1 MFNESLLTK
10 LHRTGVLAVL
20 VIDQPDDALPLAKA
34 LLAGG
39 VDCIEL
45 TLRTPAAMEAL
56 QNIRSGV
63 PEMIAG
69 VGTVLTPQQVQEVAA
84 AGAAFGV
91 APGMNPR
98 VVAEAKRAGLSF
110 APGVCTP
117 SDIEQALEYGCRLMK
132 FFPAEPQGGLAY
144 LKSMAAPYAHLN
156 LRFIPLGGIDASNA
170 ANYLGEPSIHALGG
184 SWLAPRDLIQKR
196 DWPAITERARL
207 VSEIIKKVRPSK

>member
-1 MFNESLLTK
+1 MFNENLLTK
-10 LHRTGVLAVL
+10 LQRTGVLAVL
-20 VIDQPDDALPLAKA
+20 MIDNADDAVPVAKA

-56 QNIRSGV
+56 RRVRAEV
-63 PEMIAG
+63 PDMTVG
-69 VGTVLTPQQVQEVAA
+69 VGTILTPQQVQEVAS

-98 VVAEAKRAGLSF
+98 VVTEAKRVGLPF

-117 SDIEQALEYGCRLMK
+117 SDIEAALECGCRLLK

-144 LKSMAAPYAHLN
+144 LKSIAAPYAHLKV
-156 LRFIPLGGIDASNA
+156 RFVPLGGIDASNA
-170 ANYLGEPSIHALGG
+170 ASYLSEPIIQALGG

-196 DWPAITERARL
+196 DWPAITERARQ
-207 VSEIIKKVRPSK
+207 VSEIVKKVRPAK

>member
-84 AGAAFGV
+84 AGAA
-91 APGMNPR
+91 
-98 VVAEAKRAGLSF
+98 
-110 APGVCTP
+110 T
-117 SDIEQALEYGCRLMK
+117 
-132 FFPAEPQGGLAY
+132 
-144 LKSMAAPYAHLN
+144 
-156 LRFIPLGGIDASNA
+156 
-170 ANYLGEPSIHALGG
+170 
-184 SWLAPRDLIQKR
+184 
-196 DWPAITERARL
+196 
-207 VSEIIKKVRPSK
+207 